1 MVKSEL
7 RKKYKELRNSLTD
20 NYIEE
25 QSLAIANRLLSL
37 PIWEKSYYHIFLSIS
52 SKKEINTSYILH
64 ILQEKIKILLFQS
77 PTFRI

>member
-25 QSLAIANRLLSL
+25 QSLAIANRYFHFQFGKSHTIIFFFPYHQKKKLTLL
-37 PIWEKSYYHIFLSIS
+37 IFFIF
-52 SKKEINTSYILH
+52 YR
-64 ILQEKIKILLFQS
+64 EKIKILLFQS